1 MNQYC
6 GFQQALGW
14 NRGYTL
20 EQSLLQPYLGL
31 PNLQE
36 SYRNVG
42 MGNVSVT
49 RDIDIRLLEVRKKMK
64 DVRWKMQ
71 QVVR

>member
-6 GFQQALGW
+6 GIQQALGLTQ
-14 NRGYTL
+14 RYTSDLYSLQL
-20 EQSLLQPYLGL
+20 EAYQ
-31 PNLQE
+31 
-36 SYRNVG
+36 NVG

-49 RDIDIRLLEVRKKMK
+49 RDIDIRLLEVRKKIK

-71 QVVR
+71 RAMK